1 MNEPNSFEPVEPL
14 FLAEGSVI
22 HTSTRTTVSTNMN
35 AEPGKPPVVA
45 IGSARL
51 DITVGN
57 DRHLRVR
64 FSVHRMTRVPPLGPS
79 GRMLS
84 ARHLRAGQ

>member
-14 FLAEGSVI
+14 FLAEGTVI

-35 AEPGKPPVVA
+35 PDPGKPSVVA
-45 IGSARL
+45 IGSAKL

-57 DRHLRVR
+57 DRHLRIR
-64 FSVHRMTRVPPLGPS
+64 FSMHRIARVPPLGP
-79 GRMLS
+79 GRRMLN
-84 ARHLRAGQ
+84 ARHLGAAR

>member
-14 FLAEGSVI
+14 FLAEGTVI

-35 AEPGKPPVVA
+35 PDPGKPPLVA

-57 DRHLRVR
+57 DGHLRVR
-64 FSVHRMTRVPPLGPS
+64 YSRHRVARVPPLGPS
-79 GRMLS
+79 RRLS
-84 ARHLRAGQ
+84 NARRLGALR

>member
-35 AEPGKPPVVA
+35 PDPSKPPVVA
-45 IGSARL
+45 IGSAKL
-51 DITVGN
+51 DITVGS
-57 DRHLRVR
+57 DRHLRIR
-64 FSVHRMTRVPPLGPS
+64 FSMHRITRVPPLGP
-79 GRMLS
+79 GRHALS
-84 ARHLRAGQ
+84 ARYLGASR